1 MQVQADTIKRKKM
14 EYRKKLI
21 IISYLSN
28 ILYTKMTCND
38 TLEFYHKNHYYSKW
52 NAILVPVPTNADL
65 SVSPYVRWKSFP

>member
-38 TLEFYHKNHYYSKW
+38 TLEFYHKMLMIDALN
-52 NAILVPVPTNADL
+52 NEIQIT
-65 SVSPYVRWKSFP
+65 